1 MSYISRKFLIDEI
14 LKEAVLAYD
23 DELPENTPHHKRRSL
38 AGTSNVI
45 DDVWSKKPY
54 KRINADWKE
63 IPNSK
68 GGQIHKS
75 EYDRFVNK
83 NINKLIIFPPDR
95 ETVEKVMTDYETY
108 GVEHNK
114 TSSDHQVAQFA
125 IYAHAL
131 RLFGLVNRKNNL
143 TKVMPINEFDTEAA
157 VNKSRK
163 RVADAFARNTNWKS
177 DTPAEQVIQDIYKSD
192 SLSAIFMKDPYAG
205 PALKKALREPDID
218 NAFELKGYILDVME
232 RDTIKKDPRH
242 KLTVLENMAA
252 RSIAAVDMKM
262 RKAGYR
268 RGIMDVQDM
277 FDYLQKKLPYNYKEI
292 LETYD
297 LTPEI
302 IEGFKNYKELCD
314 WIYQP
319 EFLIRVYSYVSD
331 DGRRHNLHYAGN
343 PMSLR
348 SNFADKAA
356 KMEKQ
361 IEKHTD
367 NISKGRGRARIAVL
381 GSPELVEYRQEAF
394 DKAEAAFMEMAKR
407 YKELSITNSEEAA
420 AFKASPEY
428 KKAYTK
434 YNNEKTALKK
444 AKEALAAAD
453 AGEMEVV
460 THRDK
465 LNARKKNFRDY
476 LTTKRGEIDE
486 SIIAAF
492 DMRFNYPKLMR
503 EGQPGLPDDI
513 LDDMYE
519 FSFSLIS
526 EDYRTFDKS
535 FISSLEEWIEEYINN
550 VETENGFESSIAVS
564 VIPMEGEREDE
575 RSLEM
580 NKFDIL
586 RIIFDYPR
594 QSYMYDTLSDKNK
607 AKNRMIDIQFD
618 IMEKVE
624 EDNDIVLKPYV
635 KEGHGIAVN
644 QPSKDMLIGVN

>member
-1 MSYISRKFLIDEI
+1 MSYISRKNLIDEI
-14 LKEAVLAYD
+14 LKEAVLTYD
-23 DELPENTPHHKRRSL
+23 DGLPENTPHHKRRAL

-54 KRINADWKE
+54 TRINADWKE
-63 IPNSK
+63 VPNTK
-68 GGQIHKS
+68 GGQIHKV
-75 EYDRFVNK
+75 EYNKFINK

-131 RLFGLVNRKNNL
+131 KLFGLVNRKNNL
-143 TKVMPINEFDTEAA
+143 SKVMPINEFDTEAA

-163 RVADAFARNTNWKS
+163 RVTDAFARNTRWKS
-177 DTPAEQVIQDIYKSD
+177 DTPAEQVVQDIYNSD

-205 PALKKALREPDID
+205 PALKKALQEPDID
-218 NAFELKGYILDVME
+218 TAFELKGFILDTME
-232 RDTIKKDPRH
+232 RDTVKKDPRH

-262 RKAGYR
+262 RRAGYR
-268 RGIMDVQDM
+268 KGIMDVQDM
-277 FDYLQKKLPYNYKEI
+277 FDYLQKTMPYNYKEI

-302 IEGFKNYKELCD
+302 IEGFNNYKELCD

-331 DGRRHNLHYAGN
+331 DGRRHILNYRGN

-361 IEKHTD
+361 IEKHSD
-367 NISKGRGRARIAVL
+367 NIARGRGRARIAAA
-381 GSPELVEYRQEAF
+381 GSPELVEYRQAAF
-394 DKAEAAFMEMAKR
+394 DKIEATFAELAKQ
-407 YKELSITNSEEAA
+407 YKELSRTNPEEAK
-420 AFKASPEY
+420 AFKNSPEY
-428 KKAYTK
+428 KKVYTK

-453 AGEMEVV
+453 AGELEVV

-465 LNARKKNFRDY
+465 LNAKKKNFRDY
-476 LTTKRGEIDE
+476 LTRKRGEIDE

-513 LDDMYE
+513 LEDMYE
-519 FSFSLIS
+519 FSFSLVS
-526 EDYRTFDKS
+526 EDYRTFDRE
-535 FISSLEEWIEEYINN
+535 FISTLEEWTEDHINSIER
-550 VETENGFESSIAVS
+550 ENGFEPVIAVS
-564 VIPMEGEREDE
+564 VIPMEGEKDDEDG
-575 RSLEM
+575 LTM
-580 NKFDIL
+580 HNFDIL

-594 QSYMYDTLSDKNK
+594 KSYMYDALSNK
-607 AKNRMIDIQFD
+607 DTAKNRMIDIQFD
-618 IMEKVE
+618 IMEKAE
-624 EDNDIVLKPYV
+624 EDYDIVLKPYV

-644 QPSKDMLIGVN
+644 KPSKDMLTGVN